1 MRSFCCRYLNRRRP
15 TGGFYDPP
23 PMLTRRPVRTGA
35 PPTYGTLTGSQKT
48 TLVVFDSGVAMR
60 LSQQQDKSGCFCM
73 SSPLVAD
80 V

>member
-48 TLVVFDSGVAMR
+48 TYAILICNALNMPSVYNQSVFS
-60 LSQQQDKSGCFCM
+60 L
-73 SSPLVAD
+73 
-80 V
+80 